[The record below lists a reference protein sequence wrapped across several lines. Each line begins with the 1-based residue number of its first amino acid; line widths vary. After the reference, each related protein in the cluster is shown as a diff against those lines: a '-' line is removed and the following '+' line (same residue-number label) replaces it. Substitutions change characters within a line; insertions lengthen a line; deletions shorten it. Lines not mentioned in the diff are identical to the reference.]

1 MILISPD
8 PVSHAANVR
17 YNDGTMLIFSGVP
30 QELMVS
36 LMVTKKEILR
46 SLFVGMGFNFTSWIY
61 NQQLQILEKRSFLVK
76 MMVYSRRFL
85 PQS

>member
-17 YNDGTMLIFSGVP
+17 YNAGAMLIFSGVP

-46 SLFVGMGFNFTSWIY
+46 SLFVGMWLT
-61 NQQLQILEKRSFLVK
+61 LHL
-76 MMVYSRRFL
+76 RFII
-85 PQS
+85 SNNRF